1 MVEFKNVGL
10 LSGARHIVQN
20 ITDLGFAE
28 VNGTWMLYSA
38 TQAGGGLGVWRFNDP
53 LRLAGRVQEVS
64 YAQSLGHL
72 SAPSAVLV
80 DGAGAGSML
89 LTGLKGGAAQARLVD
104 NSGAIGQGDSRF
116 GRVLPSDV
124 VTALNIV
131 DVGGKGMLAT
141 VRSGSTDINLWQV
154 APNGALT
161 NMGTSA
167 MLPGVLAGSTI
178 DALLHVPI
186 GKADFLVSV
195 STAGNYVSSHR
206 IGVDDTLGGGNFFT
220 TASGVG
226 FDKPLGVVAAKVGG
240 ADFVIVNA
248 AGSSSLT
255 VLQLAPTGELRPVDH
270 VIDQTT
276 TRFERATVLEAVN
289 VEGRTFVV
297 AGGRDDGLSLMT
309 LTPTGRLIHL
319 ATVADTDLTSIKD
332 VSALALTVINGKIAL
347 AAASQSET
355 RISQMVIDPGEIGVT
370 QRAGKG
376 AAQGTAAGDMIQ
388 TGTGTTSINGGAGD
402 DILIATA
409 SVTLTGGAGADLF
422 AIGAFKGK
430 VVITDF
436 QVGSDRLD
444 LSDMGMARSTYQLSY
459 AATKASLT
467 ITYGDTVIEIRAGDG
482 RKLTAAMFDNSM
494 FSLPHYP
501 TGEARN
507 TIVGSSRGDSLA
519 AGATGSIVM
528 GGAGNDTILG
538 SARADH
544 LMGEAGNDR
553 IMGGDAADRLQGGDG
568 HDTINGGAGADT
580 IMGDAGNDQLRG
592 DDEADRIYGGLG
604 NDTLYGGSGDD
615 WLNGDAGNDVLW
627 GDAGNDVLSGGEGQD
642 TLNGGDGA
650 DRLSG
655 GDDNDRLIGGSG
667 NDVLSGDAGNDVLD
681 GGDGNDTLN
690 GGAGHD
696 TLTGGAGHD
705 RLYGGAGDDCLT
717 DTSGNNL
724 FFGENGNDSLIG
736 GPGPDTLYGGAGND
750 TLNGGA
756 GQDVLAG
763 DDGNDRL
770 DGQAGR
776 DTLRGGNGN
785 DVILGGDDDDLL
797 QGGAGNDTLY
807 GQNGN
812 DVVHGGTGDD
822 RAYGGDGHDHI
833 RGDDGNDY
841 LSGEGGNDS
850 LYGGSGHDV
859 LTGGIGQDLL
869 VGDPGNDILYGGAD
883 KDRLYGGAGA
893 DRLNGDDGNDSLFG
907 EADGDTLWGGA
918 GNDTLDGGSG
928 NDDLFGGAGHDKI
941 LGGSGNDRLVG
952 EAGDD
957 TLDGGAGADHLSGG
971 AGRDLLFGGA
981 GDTLSGGADADV
993 FRFSPGG
1000 SGKMTITDFQHG
1012 MDHLQFDGLRSGK
1025 LGGAVDWTRQGGN
1038 TVVTWDTDRD
1048 GDVDLTMLLLG
1059 VTRFDAGDIW

>member
-64 YAQSLGHL
+64 YAQTLGHL

-80 DGAGAGSML
+80 DGSGAGSIL
-89 LTGLKGGAAQARLVD
+89 LTGLKGGAAQARIVD
-104 NSGAIGQGDSRF
+104 SSGTIGQGDSRF

-124 VTALNIV
+124 VTALNVV
-131 DVGGKGMLAT
+131 DVSGEDMLAT
-141 VRSGSTDINLWQV
+141 VRAGSTDINLWQL
-154 APNGALT
+154 ASNGALT

-167 MLPGVLAGSTI
+167 MLPGVPVGSTI
-178 DALLHVPI
+178 DALLHVPL

-206 IGVDDTLGGGNFFT
+206 IGVDGTLGGGNFFT
-220 TASGVG
+220 TASGIG
-226 FDKPLGVVAAKVGG
+226 FRKPLGAVAAKVGG

-289 VEGRTFVV
+289 VEGRTYIV

-309 LTPTGRLIHL
+309 LSPSGRLIHL
-319 ATVADTDLTSIKD
+319 ATVTDTDLTSIKN
-332 VSALALTVINGKIAL
+332 VSALALTVIKGKIAL

-370 QRAGKG
+370 QRAGNG
-376 AAQGTAAGDMIQ
+376 ATQGTAAGDMIQ

-402 DILIATA
+402 DILIASA
-409 SVTLTGGAGADLF
+409 PVTLTGGAGADLF

-430 VVITDF
+430 VVITDY
-436 QVGSDRLD
+436 QVGIDRLD

-467 ITYGDTVIEIRAGDG
+467 ITYGGTVIEIRAGDG
-482 RKLTAAMFDNSM
+482 RKLTAAMFDNGM
-494 FSLPHYP
+494 FLLPHYP

-507 TIVGSSRGDSLA
+507 TIVGSSRGDSLT

-538 SARADH
+538 STKADH
-544 LMGEAGNDR
+544 LMGEAENDR
-553 IMGGDAADRLQGGDG
+553 IIGGDGADHLQGGDG
-568 HDTINGGAGADT
+568 HDTISGGAGADT

-592 DDEADRIYGGLG
+592 DDATDRIYGGLG
-604 NDTLYGGSGDD
+604 NDTMYGGAGDD
-615 WLNGDAGNDVLW
+615 WLSGDAGNDAVW
-627 GDAGNDVLSGGEGQD
+627 GDAGNDVLSGGAGHD

-650 DRLSG
+650 DRLAG
-655 GDDNDRLIGGSG
+655 GDDNDRLIGGAG
-667 NDVLSGDAGNDVLD
+667 NDALSGDAGNDVLD

-690 GGAGHD
+690 GGTGND

-705 RLYGGAGDDCLT
+705 RLYGGAGNDRLT
-717 DTSGNNL
+717 DTLGNNIL
-724 FFGENGNDSLIG
+724 YGEAGNDMLIG
-736 GPGPDTLYGGAGND
+736 GTGQDTLSGGIGND

-756 GQDVLAG
+756 GHDVLAG

-785 DVILGGDDDDLL
+785 DIILGGDEADLL
-797 QGGAGNDTLY
+797 QGDTGNDTLY

-812 DVVHGGTGDD
+812 DVLYCGTGND
-822 RAYGGDGHDHI
+822 RAYGGSGHDLI
-833 RGDDGNDY
+833 RGDAGNDY
-841 LSGEGGNDS
+841 LSGEAGNDS
-850 LYGGSGHDV
+850 LYGGAEHDILVGGTGRDLLSGDTGNDV
-859 LTGGIGQDLL
+859 LH
-869 VGDPGNDILYGGAD
+869 GGAD
-883 KDRLYGGAGA
+883 NDRLSGGAGA
-893 DRLNGDDGNDSLFG
+893 DRLLGDDGNDTLFG
-907 EADGDTLWGGA
+907 DGEGDTLYGGA
-918 GNDTLDGGSG
+918 GNDILDGGSG
-928 NDDLFGGAGHDKI
+928 NDHLAGGTGHDML
-941 LGGSGNDRLVG
+941 LGGSGNDRLSG
-952 EAGDD
+952 DAGND
-957 TLDGGAGADHLSGG
+957 TLNGGLGADHLSGG
-971 AGRDLLFGGA
+971 AGRDLLIGGV

-1000 SGKMTITDFQHG
+1000 SGRVTITDFQHG
-1012 MDHLQFDGLRSGK
+1012 VDHLQFDGLRGGK
-1025 LGGAVDWTRQGGN
+1025 LGAAVEWTRQGGN